1 MTEWGVVGV
10 VIAVAGLVATLVR
23 PMLSLNGSIT
33 KLNLLAEQL
42 REDLRLLSSKNS
54 ESHARL
60 WEKNETQ
67 DRQLENHER
76 RIGALEKGRE
86 K

>member
-10 VIAVAGLVATLVR
+10 IIALAGLVATLVR
-23 PMLSLNGSIT
+23 PMLALNGSIT
-33 KLNLLAEQL
+33 KLHMLAEQL
-42 REDLRLLSSKNS
+42 REDLRALSSKNS

-60 WEKNETQ
+60 WEKNEAQ
-67 DRQLENHER
+67 DRQLSNHER

-86 K
+86 A

>member
-10 VIAVAGLVATLVR
+10 VIALAGLVATLVR

-42 REDLRLLSSKNS
+42 R
-54 ESHARL
+54 
-60 WEKNETQ
+60 
-67 DRQLENHER
+67 
-76 RIGALEKGRE
+76 
-86 K
+86 